1 MSIKESAL
9 SAITS
14 IAQNDFIRVVT
25 AAGASRRISLANLAN
40 TINSKT
46 FITLT
51 KSTSVDT
58 FEYYTYKYG
67 SLFTGYIIF
76 KPSNDIADD
85 GEIVSA
91 GVPTLI
97 TSIQLPITCVAG
109 TQAGQT
115 GRCRIGSGKI
125 QNWYSAMSIKAG
137 NTYLIPVN
145 ALCA

>member
-25 AAGASRRISLANLAN
+25 ADGASRRVSLANLAN
-40 TINSKT
+40 AINSKT

-58 FEYYTYKYG
+58 FECYTYKYG

-76 KPSNDIADD
+76 KPNTDIADD
-85 GEIVSA
+85 GEIVTA
-91 GVPTLI
+91 GVPALI
-97 TSIQLPITCVAG
+97 AAMQLPVTCVAG

-115 GRCRIGSGKI
+115 GRCRITNGKI
-125 QNWYSAMSIKAG
+125 VNWYSAMSIKAG
-137 NTYLIPVN
+137 NTYLIPVS
-145 ALCA
+145 AICA